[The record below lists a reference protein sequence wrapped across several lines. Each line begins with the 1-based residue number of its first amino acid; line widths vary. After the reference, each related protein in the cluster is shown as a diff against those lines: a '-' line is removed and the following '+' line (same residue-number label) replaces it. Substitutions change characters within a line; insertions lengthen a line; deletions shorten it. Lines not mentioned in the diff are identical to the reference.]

1 MSRRLAVPAALLALG
16 APSLLAI
23 GGSPGAGAAVACTP
37 DATPT
42 YAGQI
47 PTGREVLGFDIGS
60 QEATAPELNAYVAA
74 VDAASDEVSTGT
86 FGKSVQGRPL
96 TYAVVGDPVDVSA
109 AQRAARVLRNPDTS
123 PARAAAVAAAAP
135 AIAWMAGNV
144 HGNEPSGGDGALQ
157 MLYDLADRTDCA
169 ARRIRDNTVTVI
181 IPSQNPDGRELY
193 QRRNTFG
200 FDLNRDWFA
209 RTQAETDGKLSL
221 LLRYPPVLLSDNHE
235 MGGESFFFPPNAD
248 PIHHEVADRSISWI
262 NDFYGG
268 AMAAE
273 FDRRGWSHFSYDVY
287 DLLYMGYG
295 DSVPTTALNGAAM
308 TYEKGGDAPVT
319 ERTEQQF
326 VATWASM
333 YALAD
338 SKNAVLRGW
347 ASSYREARA
356 QGRAGKLEPN
366 HVFEEG
372 NTVERE
378 VPDERVRS
386 YFIRSTAGKQR
397 EARAL
402 VRRLQRMEVVVRRLT
417 RRLVVP
423 DYRPYGDSPRRIV
436 LPAGTWYVPMAQA
449 QKHWVQAML
458 GEDSYVP
465 FPYFYDVTSWSGP
478 LLFNVPAGRS
488 GAMLRPASRPAA
500 RVSAPAAPSLPRS
513 TPAVGLWL
521 TDDSTS
527 AYESEGWLR
536 WLFESKWRLP
546 YRSVSTPGIS
556 EGALAPLDV
565 LVVPNG
571 DAEAT
576 YDALG
581 PDGRRTLREWV
592 AAGGR
597 VVSMRGG
604 TQLAALL
611 QLTTAR
617 LSDPTSDVP
626 GSLLRVRT
634 RPSALTRGVGGQ
646 AWNYYEYDQVMR
658 LARPSAAAVS
668 YPPGS
673 RFFVSGY
680 ERDADELR
688 GTAAVAAE
696 RYADGRVVVFAG
708 DPNFRAFTDG
718 TQRILWNAILGRDP
732 APKGLDAATAPAAT
746 ARAAAAA
753 RGVRQ
758 LGDDATV
765 TVTVARQASV
775 LAAVRAS
782 GRTPRVDRLGGDL
795 VRISWRVPDSDGRP
809 ELGRLLD
816 RIGAGPGVL
825 SARVP

>member
-1 MSRRLAVPAALLALG
+1 MRRRLAVPAVLLALG

-23 GGSPGAGAAVACTP
+23 GGSPGAGAAVGCTP
-37 DATPT
+37 GATPT

-60 QEATAPELNAYVAA
+60 QEATAAQLNTYVAA

-86 FGKSVQGRPL
+86 FGTSVQGRPL
-96 TYAVVGDPVDVSA
+96 TYAVVGDPADVTA

-135 AIAWMAGNV
+135 AIVWMAGNV
-144 HGNEPSGGDGALQ
+144 HGDEESGGDAALQ
-157 MLYDLADRTDCA
+157 MLYDLTDRTDCA
-169 ARRIRDNTVTVI
+169 ATLIRDHTVTVI
-181 IPSQNPDGRELY
+181 IPSQNPDGRQLD
-193 QRRNTFG
+193 QRRNAYG

-221 LLRYPPVLLSDNHE
+221 LLRYPPILLSDNHE
-235 MGGESFFFPPNAD
+235 MSRTGFFFPPNAD
-248 PIHHEVADRSISWI
+248 PIHHEVTDRSISWI

-295 DSVPTTALNGAAM
+295 DSVPTTALNSAAM
-308 TYEKGGDAPVT
+308 TYEQGRDDPDA
-319 ERTEQQF
+319 ERTEHQF

-333 YALAD
+333 YALAG
-338 SKNAVLRGW
+338 SKSDVLRGW
-347 ASSYREARA
+347 AANYREARA

-366 HVFEEG
+366 AVFQEG
-372 NTVERE
+372 NTVEQE
-378 VPDERVRS
+378 VPDETVRS

-397 EARAL
+397 EALAL
-402 VRRLQRMEVVVRRLT
+402 VRRLQRMEVEVRRLT
-417 RRLVVP
+417 RPLVVP
-423 DYRPYGDSPRRIV
+423 DYRPYGESPRRVV
-436 LPAGTWYVPMAQA
+436 LPPGTWYVPMAQA

-478 LLFNVPAGRS
+478 LLFNLPAGRS
-488 GAMLRPASRPAA
+488 GAVLRPASRPAA
-500 RVSAPAAPSLPRS
+500 LVPAAGAPSLPGS

-521 TDDSTS
+521 TDASTS

-546 YRSVSTPGIS
+546 YRSVTTPGLS

-571 DAEAT
+571 DPQAT

-604 TQLAALL
+604 TQLAAML
-611 QLTTAR
+611 QLTTAQ

-626 GSLLRVRT
+626 GSLLRVHT

-668 YPPGS
+668 YPTGS
-673 RFFVSGY
+673 RFFVSGF
-680 ERDADELR
+680 ERGADELR
-688 GTAAVAAE
+688 GTTAVVAE
-696 RYADGRVVVFAG
+696 RYADGRVVLFAG

-718 TQRILWNAILGRDP
+718 TQRILWNAILGGDP
-732 APKGLDAATAPAAT
+732 APAGVDAAAAPAAT
-746 ARAAAAA
+746 ASAAAAA
-753 RGVRQ
+753 RGVHQ

-765 TVTVARQASV
+765 TVTAAKQASV
-775 LAAVRAS
+775 LSAVRAS
-782 GRTPRVDRLGGDL
+782 GWTPRVDQLGGNL
-795 VRISWRVPDSDGRP
+795 VRISWHVPDSDGRP
-809 ELGRLLD
+809 ELARLLD
-816 RIGAGPGVL
+816 RIDTGQGVL
-825 SARVP
+825 SARIP